1 NCHKT
6 ANEKK
11 RDGHCY
17 GWKRLPK
24 ISSHQMIGEFGN
36 KRFMRFREQSIYDR
50 PDKHVKRTDKRHIN
64 QQSRSKWLRRQ
75 THFFQQP
82 SAEILQ
88 REDMTAPA
96 ADISPEDQGRQD

>member
-1 NCHKT
+1 
-6 ANEKK
+6 
-11 RDGHCY
+11 
-17 GWKRLPK
+17 
-24 ISSHQMIGEFGN
+24 MIGEFGN
-36 KRFMRFREQSIYDR
+36 ERFMRFREQSIYDR
-50 PDKHVKRTDKRHIN
+50 PDKHVKRTDKRNIN

-96 ADISPEDQGRQD
+96 ADISPEDQGRQDRQGEKDESRVNEPLLQSVHG